1 MSAWPKAAFD
11 DGNER
16 MKTAARC
23 AMKNRSV
30 ENVEQTAK
38 ARSCHVP
45 ADGNSIV
52 IGVFDSKGTSVVTG
66 HRYDHVIFKL
76 VSQVHSLYGIVG
88 TALSCL
94 GITLQAWCCEVCA
107 TGLTQALAGA
117 SLSTGERVG
126 HRLDPGS
133 FVRGMILLSD
143 HLWFC
148 AEAKLTRARDKE
160 QQQQQQQQRQQRQ
173 RQEQRQRQRQHEPSW
188 PALLASMGE
197 PSPAAQAHRLLSAS
211 PSPTL
216 PPSPGGGGGGKGGR
230 GTDNGGKP
238 PLPGNSARPA
248 WRLETCYP
256 QGASSGQCFT
266 VESADA
272 VCARNW
278 SRGAAA
284 RGDQRQQTWGPPQPT
299 PLWNLSD
306 FYLSF
311 CNSYTLW
318 ELFSGLSSPNTLNCS
333 LDVVLKE
340 GGEMTTCR
348 QCVEAYQDYDH
359 HAQEKYEEFESVLH
373 KYLQSEEYSV
383 KSCPEDCK
391 VAPVVFRSGP
401 PFTHSAVLSAFI
413 NCGGRGSRVKGGL
426 GVWTGAGGRGPR
438 VEVVSR
444 RNKRTLD
451 ILKYGIERTGE
462 RSLWRETRLKRPVL
476 MTLIGFNALEGTIG
490 GDICTFKKTAYLMN
504 PAANLGKEKDV
515 AGKYMFMLLLIP
527 PRLEPPLGRV
537 LLSISPQR
545 VGPVTEG
552 LPSCNHSGDLPSSS
566 GSGRPSAFPSS
577 SSLRILTS
585 HRHAQP
591 PDLAACVKVWTV
603 SPASS
608 DLE

>member
-1 MSAWPKAAFD
+1 MTRGAWMCRQYD
-11 DGNER
+11 DGLKIWLAAPRENE
-16 MKTAARC
+16 K
-23 AMKNRSV
+23 
-30 ENVEQTAK
+30 
-38 ARSCHVP
+38 P
-45 ADGNSIV
+45 FI
-52 IGVFDSKGTSVVTG
+52 DSERAQKW
-66 HRYDHVIFKL
+66 RL
-76 VSQVHSLYGIVG
+76 SL
-88 TALSCL
+88 
-94 GITLQAWCCEVCA
+94 
-107 TGLTQALAGA
+107 A
-117 SLSTGERVG
+117 SLLFFTV
-126 HRLDPGS
+126 
-133 FVRGMILLSD
+133 LLSD

-160 QQQQQQQQRQQRQ
+160 QQQQQQQQQRQQRQ

-216 PPSPGGGGGGKGGR
+216 PPSLGGGGGGKGGR
-230 GTDNGGKP
+230 GTDNRGKP
-238 PLPGNSARPA
+238 LLPGNSARPA

-266 VESADA
+266 VDSADA

-284 RGDQRQQTWGPPQPT
+284 RGEQGQQTRGPPQPT

-391 VAPVVFRSGP
+391 IVYKAWLCSQYFEVAQLNCRKTIPCKQYCLEVQTRC
-401 PFTHSAVLSAFI
+401 PFILPDNDEVIYGGLSSFICTDPSQKDPKLTRKCHSMSCLSVTTIITF
-413 NCGGRGSRVKGGL
+413 VKG
-426 GVWTGAGGRGPR
+426 
-438 VEVVSR
+438 
-444 RNKRTLD
+444 
-451 ILKYGIERTGE
+451 
-462 RSLWRETRLKRPVL
+462 
-476 MTLIGFNALEGTIG
+476 
-490 GDICTFKKTAYLMN
+490 
-504 PAANLGKEKDV
+504 
-515 AGKYMFMLLLIP
+515 
-527 PRLEPPLGRV
+527 
-537 LLSISPQR
+537 
-545 VGPVTEG
+545 
-552 LPSCNHSGDLPSSS
+552 
-566 GSGRPSAFPSS
+566 
-577 SSLRILTS
+577 
-585 HRHAQP
+585 
-591 PDLAACVKVWTV
+591 
-603 SPASS
+603 
-608 DLE
+608 